1 MVYVDNAQRGP
12 YSVAQ
17 LENFLQRNELT
28 SSAFVW
34 TEGMTDWQ
42 PIATVV
48 TAPARPVAAPVF
60 APPVLTSAAPQPMTP
75 MPRFSSADTQS
86 AGVKESDY
94 TFMLVAHIL
103 MAASIVT
110 GGVASIIAV
119 IMAYIKRDDVRG
131 TYLESHS
138 KNLIETFWWSVG
150 LGIVGVISAF
160 FFIGFF
166 VLIGAFIWFVYR
178 CIMGI
183 VRISERR
190 AI

>member
-1 MVYVDNAQRGP
+1 MVFVDNAQRGP
-12 YSVAQ
+12 YSVEQ
-17 LENFLQRNELT
+17 LENFLQRGELN

-42 PIATVV
+42 PIATIV
-48 TAPARPVAAPVF
+48 TPPAPPSRPVAPPVF
-60 APPVLTSAAPQPMTP
+60 TRSAPQRMMPVTTP
-75 MPRFSSADTQS
+75 QLADVGGEA

-94 TFMLVAHIL
+94 TYMLVAHIL

-110 GGVASIIAV
+110 GGVSSIIAV
-119 IMAYIKRDDVRG
+119 VMAYIKQGELRG
-131 TYLESHS
+131 TYLESHT

-160 FFIGFF
+160 FFVGFF

>member
-17 LENFLQRNELT
+17 LENFLQRNELN

-42 PIATVV
+42 PIATIV
-48 TAPARPVAAPVF
+48 TPPAPSRPPVF
-60 APPVLTSAAPQPMTP
+60 APVAPQPMTP
-75 MPRFSSADTQS
+75 VPIPRFSSADPQT

-103 MAASIVT
+103 MAASILT

-119 IMAYIKRDDVRG
+119 IMAYIKRDELRG
-131 TYLESHS
+131 TYLESHAN
-138 KNLIETFWWSVG
+138 NLIQTFWWAFG
-150 LGIVGVISAF
+150 LGVAGFILTFAFVGV
-160 FFIGFF
+160 F
-166 VLIGAFIWFVYR
+166 VLLGAFIWFVYR

>member
-1 MVYVDNAQRGP
+1 MVFVDNAQRGP

-17 LENFLQRNELT
+17 LENFLQQGELN

-42 PIATVV
+42 PIATIV
-48 TAPARPVAAPVF
+48 TPPAPSRPVAPPVF
-60 APPVLTSAAPQPMTP
+60 APRVPQPMTP
-75 MPRFSSADTQS
+75 VPALQYADT
-86 AGVKESDY
+86 GVKESDY
-94 TFMLVAHIL
+94 TFMLAAHVL

-110 GGVASIIAV
+110 GGVTSIIAV
-119 IMAYIKRDDVRG
+119 IMAYIKQGDSRG

-160 FFIGFF
+160 FFVGFF

-178 CIMGI
+178 CIIGI

>member
-1 MVYVDNAQRGP
+1 MVYTDNAQRGP

-17 LENFLQRNELT
+17 LENFLQRNELN

-42 PIATVV
+42 PIATVL
-48 TAPARPVAAPVF
+48 TPPSRPI
-60 APPVLTSAAPQPMTP
+60 APPVFTPRAPQMMTP
-75 MPRFSSADTQS
+75 IPAPLSST

-103 MAASIVT
+103 MAASILT
-110 GGVASIIAV
+110 GGVASIAAV
-119 IMAYIKRDDVRG
+119 IMAYIKRDELRG
-131 TYLESHS
+131 TYLESHA
-138 KNLIETFWWSVG
+138 KNLIETFWWSVA
-150 LGIVGVISAF
+150 LGVIGVILTFAFVGV
-160 FFIGFF
+160 F
-166 VLIGAFIWFVYR
+166 VLLGGFIWFVYR

-183 VRISERR
+183 VRISERK

>member
-12 YSVAQ
+12 YSVPQ
-17 LENFLQRNELT
+17 LENFLQRGELT

-42 PIATVV
+42 PITTIV
-48 TAPARPVAAPVF
+48 TPSAPSRPAAPPVF
-60 APPVLTSAAPQPMTP
+60 APRTPQPLTP
-75 MPRFSSADTQS
+75 VTAFADFS
-86 AGVKESDY
+86 VKENDY

-110 GGVASIIAV
+110 GVTGIIAV
-119 IMAYIKRDDVRG
+119 IMAYIKRDELRG
-131 TYLESHS
+131 TYLESHA
-138 KNLIETFWWSVG
+138 KNIIETFWWSVG
-150 LGIVGVISAF
+150 LTVIGVILTFAV
-160 FFIGFF
+160 IGIF

-178 CIMGI
+178 CIIGI
-183 VRISERR
+183 VRISERK